1 MKKIFYFLILFQISL
16 VLILS
21 MENDIADKY
30 TNKSYFAVIGITG
43 EGKSAFVN
51 KISEKNKFS
60 ESSDGN
66 SETQQVQDLEFIY
79 NNDTLVAID
88 TPGLD
93 DSLNNNEKIQN
104 LKALIYEYP
113 KIKCIVIVKKYN
125 NFRISLSLQK
135 AIELFMESF
144 PLENFWDYVIVIN
157 TWSNPKDVSFQDYY
171 RNNRQNFVD
180 KINKCDNIRK
190 IMIEKGIQK
199 PSEIKEY
206 FVDIKEYENDEKMK
220 EIFNMIK
227 SDILNKELM
236 FKNVTRSEIK
246 ISEEEIVKNKLY
258 RVKTYRV
265 ITCTD
270 FDNKRKEINE
280 TLEIKLEKLSDANRN
295 ETKKRK
301 KYKRRD
307 GVRWYDIV
315 TLSISWWFRKKDLYS
330 IYYYD
335 VHKIG
340 NLFIEAEER
349 YIEDIWE

>member
-1 MKKIFYFLILFQISL
+1 MKKKILYFLILFQISL

-51 KISEKNKFS
+51 KISEQNKFS

-180 KINKCDNIRK
+180 N
-190 IMIEKGIQK
+190 
-199 PSEIKEY
+199 
-206 FVDIKEYENDEKMK
+206 EKMK